1 MDRVIRNGVEWT
13 RVCRSI
19 EVSERHG
26 KRVEIDIE
34 FDLALFRID
43 GTVYCVTNVCPH
55 KRLPVIYDGFVENG
69 IVTCP
74 MHGWRYDV
82 RTGCKDTGNSKL
94 STYDVLEA
102 DGWIYVTL
110 Q

>member
-1 MDRVIRNGVEWT
+1 
-13 RVCRSI
+13 
-19 EVSERHG
+19 
-26 KRVEIDIE
+26 
-34 FDLALFRID
+34 
-43 GTVYCVTNVCPH
+43 
-55 KRLPVIYDGFVENG
+55 
-69 IVTCP
+69 